1 MRQSVGRVRLK
12 FNALLK
18 IDQPQLN
25 FVGGIPKRDVGDQR
39 VKQRAF
45 TRAGFAGKQHVLAG
59 SLANFN
65 GLQFVGATTPHR
77 HAQNLGA
84 GTAPALLKLGLDGLE
99 WNLHLGAGLGLAP
112 NFFQHGLQHVRR
124 GHGLGRKRN
133 IEQSRR
139 VNNKSILTPAH
150 ARASL

>member
-45 TRAGFAGKQHVLAG
+45 TRASFAGKQHVLAG

-99 WNLHLGAGLGLAP
+99 WNLHFGAGLGLAP
-112 NFFQHGLQHVRR
+112 NFF
-124 GHGLGRKRN
+124 
-133 IEQSRR
+133 
-139 VNNKSILTPAH
+139 
-150 ARASL
+150 